1 MCLTLHKMWGCERNL
16 DIVGDRIL
24 PPCSPNMSGPNSQ
37 RDSQRDFA
45 DVIKLMI
52 LRRKDYFGGFAV
64 ITKLLTSE
72 KKEMGEP
79 EPK

>member
-1 MCLTLHKMWGCERNL
+1 
-16 DIVGDRIL
+16 
-24 PPCSPNMSGPNSQ
+24 
-37 RDSQRDFA
+37 
-45 DVIKLMI
+45 MI
-52 LRRKDYFGGFAV
+52 LRREDYFGGFAV